1 MRKRVILCIDDERIV
16 LFSLRDQLSWILKE
30 GYSIELAESGEE
42 ALDLFAEL
50 TAEDID
56 IPLVI
61 CDQIMPRMSGSELL
75 TQIHRQSPKTLKIM
89 LTGMASFEDVVQA
102 VNHASLY
109 RYITKPWDK
118 TDLGLTVREALRR
131 YEQEMQVAD
140 QNRTLQQM
148 NADLEREIADRH
160 LVEAKLAH
168 DALHDALT
176 GLPNRVLF
184 LNRLEQAVQT
194 AQENPDYQFAVL
206 FIDLDRFKIVNDSLG
221 HTVGDE
227 FLKAIAQR
235 LRHCLRPTDLVA
247 RMGGDEFTILLENIH
262 NASEATQVS
271 DRILTMLSNP
281 FNLEG
286 HILVSSASI
295 GIILGSDQYQRAAD
309 LLRDADLAMYQA
321 KARGKARAAFFNPDL
336 HAQTLALLNLESD
349 LHQALIQQEFVLH
362 YQPIVALATGQ
373 LVGLEA
379 LVRWQHPQ
387 RGFIAPNEFI
397 PVAEETGVIIALG
410 EWVLR
415 EACRQLRL
423 WHQAFPEWGNLTV
436 SVNLSGKQLR
446 EPDLTAQLAQILKE
460 TGLEGHLLKLE
471 LTESVLIDDAE
482 AMLQTLAGIHAQKIQ
497 LSIDDFGTGYS
508 SLSYLPRFPISALKI
523 DRSFVSRMLTDADNF
538 EIVRAIVTLAHS
550 IGLEVVAEGIETRE
564 QAAQLRAFGCE
575 FGQGYFFAKPMDSA
589 ATEQVL
595 MTPVGWQMP
604 VDINPSCPNLNA
616 KENTNERKGT
626 EYRLFMC
633 SPVD

>member
-1 MRKRVILCIDDERIV
+1 MRKRVILCIDDERMV

-50 TAEDID
+50 TAESID

-118 TDLGLTVREALRR
+118 TDLSLTVREALRR
-131 YEQEMQVAD
+131 YEQETQVAN
-140 QNRTLQQM
+140 QNCILQQM
-148 NADLEREIADRH
+148 NADLEREIAERH

-184 LNRLEQAVQT
+184 LNRLEQTVQT
-194 AQENPDYQFAVL
+194 AQESSDYQFAVL

-235 LRHCLRPTDLVA
+235 LRHCLRPADLVA
-247 RMGGDEFTILLENIH
+247 RMGGDEFTILLENIDS
-262 NASEATQVS
+262 ASEATQVS

-295 GIILGSDQYQRAAD
+295 GIIIGSDQYQRGAD

-321 KARGKARAAFFNPDL
+321 KACGKARAAFFNPDL
-336 HAQTLALLNLESD
+336 HAQTLALLTLESD
-349 LHQALIQQEFVLH
+349 LRQALIQQEFVLH
-362 YQPIVALATGQ
+362 YQPIVALTTGQ

-423 WHQAFPEWGNLTV
+423 WYQAFPEWGNLSV

-460 TGLEGHLLKLE
+460 TGLEGQLLKLE
-471 LTESVLIDDAE
+471 LTESVLIGDAE
-482 AMLQTLAGIHAQKIQ
+482 AILQTLAGIHAQKIQ
-497 LSIDDFGTGYS
+497 FSIDDFGTGYS

-523 DRSFVSRMLTDADNF
+523 DRSFVSQMLTDADNF
-538 EIVRAIVTLAHS
+538 EIVKAIITLAHS
-550 IGLEVVAEGIETRE
+550 LGLQVVAEGIETPE

-575 FGQGYFFAKPMDSA
+575 FGQGYFFGRPMDSA
-589 ATEQVL
+589 ATEQIL
-595 MTPVGWQMP
+595 ITPIGWQMS
-604 VDINPSCPNLNA
+604 VDIDPSCPKNA
-616 KENTNERKGT
+616 QENTNERKGT